1 MPFFL
6 IVIYIHYFII
16 NTCMRKFKGYSTVD
30 KTWGNFKLYDI
41 ELAKRDLLNEFYTRK
56 GERVMSPQFGS
67 IVWDLLFDPL
77 TDETIDTIR
86 ADCLRIVTKDPRLD
100 LLNID
105 IVDNEHT
112 IIVSIILRYV
122 PTATET
128 ELVAVFNRNL
138 TAEREIG

>member
-1 MPFFL
+1 
-6 IVIYIHYFII
+6 
-16 NTCMRKFKGYSTVD
+16 MRKFKGYSTVD

-41 ELAKRDLLNEFYTRK
+41 DLAKRDLLNELYTRK
-56 GERVMSPQFGS
+56 GERLMSPQFGS

-77 TDETIDTIR
+77 TDKIIDAIR

-100 LLNID
+100 LLD
-105 IVDNEHT
+105 LDVVDNEHT

>member
-1 MPFFL
+1 
-6 IVIYIHYFII
+6 
-16 NTCMRKFKGYSTVD
+16 MRKFKGYSTVD
-30 KTWGNFKLYDI
+30 KTWGNFKLYDVD
-41 ELAKRDLLNEFYTRK
+41 LAKRDLLNELYTRK
-56 GERVMSPQFGS
+56 GERLMSPQFGS

-77 TDETIDTIR
+77 TDEIVDAIR

-100 LLNID
+100 LLDLNV
-105 IVDNEHT
+105 VDNEHT

>member
-1 MPFFL
+1 
-6 IVIYIHYFII
+6 
-16 NTCMRKFKGYSTVD
+16 MRKFKGYSTVD
-30 KTWGNFKLYDI
+30 KTWGNFKLYDVD
-41 ELAKRDLLNEFYTRK
+41 LAKRDLLNELYTRK
-56 GERVMSPQFGS
+56 GERLMSPQFGS

-77 TDETIDTIR
+77 TDEIVDAIR

-100 LLNID
+100 LLD
-105 IVDNEHT
+105 LDVVDNEHT

>member
-1 MPFFL
+1 
-6 IVIYIHYFII
+6 
-16 NTCMRKFKGYSTVD
+16 MRKFKGYSTVD

-41 ELAKRDLLNEFYTRK
+41 DLAKRDLLNELYTRK
-56 GERVMSPQFGS
+56 GERLMSPQFGS

-77 TDETIDTIR
+77 TDEIINAIR

-100 LLNID
+100 LLNLD
-105 IVDNEHT
+105 VVDNEHT

-128 ELVAVFNRNL
+128 ELVAVFNKNL

>member
-1 MPFFL
+1 
-6 IVIYIHYFII
+6 
-16 NTCMRKFKGYSTVD
+16 MRKFKGYSTVD

-41 ELAKRDLLNEFYTRK
+41 ELAKRDLLNEFYTRR
-56 GERVMSPQFGS
+56 GERLMSPQFGS

-77 TDETIDTIR
+77 TDEIVDAIR

-105 IVDNEHT
+105 VVDNEHT
-112 IIVSIILRYV
+112 IIVSLILKYV

>member
-1 MPFFL
+1 
-6 IVIYIHYFII
+6 
-16 NTCMRKFKGYSTVD
+16 MRKFKGYSTVD

-77 TDETIDTIR
+77 TDETIDAIR

-112 IIVSIILRYV
+112 IIVSIILRYI

>member
-1 MPFFL
+1 
-6 IVIYIHYFII
+6 
-16 NTCMRKFKGYSTVD
+16 MRKFKGYSTVD
-30 KTWGNFKLYDI
+30 KTWGNFKLYDVD
-41 ELAKRDLLNEFYTRK
+41 LAKRDLLNELYTRK
-56 GERVMSPQFGS
+56 GERLMSPQFGS

-77 TDETIDTIR
+77 TDEIVDAIR

-100 LLNID
+100 LLALD
-105 IVDNEHT
+105 VVDNEHT

>member
-1 MPFFL
+1 
-6 IVIYIHYFII
+6 
-16 NTCMRKFKGYSTVD
+16 MRKFKGYSTVD
-30 KTWGNFKLYDI
+30 KAWGNFKIYDI
-41 ELAKRDLLNEFYTRK
+41 DLAKRDLLNEFYTRK
-56 GERVMSPQFGS
+56 GERLMSPQFGS

-77 TDETIDTIR
+77 TDEIIDAIR
-86 ADCLRIVTKDPRLD
+86 ADCLRIVTKDPRLE
-100 LLNID
+100 LLDID

>member
-1 MPFFL
+1 
-6 IVIYIHYFII
+6 
-16 NTCMRKFKGYSTVD
+16 MRKFKGYSTVD
-30 KTWGNFKLYDI
+30 KAWGNFKLYDI
-41 ELAKRDLLNEFYTRK
+41 DLAKRDLLNEFYTRK
-56 GERVMSPQFGS
+56 GERLMSPQFGS

-77 TDETIDTIR
+77 TDEIIDAIR
-86 ADCLRIVTKDPRLD
+86 ADCLRIVTKDPRLE
-100 LLNID
+100 LLDIN

>member
-1 MPFFL
+1 
-6 IVIYIHYFII
+6 
-16 NTCMRKFKGYSTVD
+16 MRKFKGYSTVD

>member
-1 MPFFL
+1 
-6 IVIYIHYFII
+6 
-16 NTCMRKFKGYSTVD
+16 MRKFKGYSTVD

-77 TDETIDTIR
+77 TDETIDAIR

>member
-1 MPFFL
+1 
-6 IVIYIHYFII
+6 
-16 NTCMRKFKGYSTVD
+16 MRKFKGYSTVD

-41 ELAKRDLLNEFYTRK
+41 DLAKRDLLNEFYTRK
-56 GERVMSPQFGS
+56 GERLMSPQFGS

-77 TDETIDTIR
+77 TDEIIDAIR

-100 LLNID
+100 LQNID
-105 IVDNEHT
+105 IIDNEHT
-112 IIVSIILRYV
+112 IIVTIILKYV

-138 TAEREIG
+138 TSEREIG